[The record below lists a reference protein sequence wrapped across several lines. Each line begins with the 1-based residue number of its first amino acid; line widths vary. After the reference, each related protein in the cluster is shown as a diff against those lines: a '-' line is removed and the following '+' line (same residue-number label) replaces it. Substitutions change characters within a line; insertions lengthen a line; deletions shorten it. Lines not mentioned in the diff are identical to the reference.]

1 MSEAR
6 CGLLGL
12 GAAYALWV
20 YLTDGARYRTADW
33 GSKGLLRAV
42 YLMSR
47 AYLRVLG
54 ITFEERF
61 EADYDDGRRYLV
73 AATPHGAFAASG
85 VWFAAP
91 HTRLAPEGRPPELYG
106 VSASVLFY
114 VPVLREL
121 ILLMRARD
129 VSGANFDA
137 LLRARKSVV
146 MVPGGMHEQVHP
158 RTACA
163 RHVPSARP
171 QRTPPV
177 RAPRHGRHPAGPR
190 CAPTTGVRRTTSLG
204 GSGSSA
210 SRCATA
216 RPLYRSTASAR
227 TSCMPRGSGYVALG
241 SRSRTRPA

>member
-6 CGLLGL
+6 LLGL
-12 GAAYALWV
+12 SAAYATWV

-33 GSKGLLRAV
+33 GSKDLLRAV

-54 ITFEERF
+54 ITFEEKF
-61 EADYDDGRRYLV
+61 EADYDDGHRYLV

-137 LLRARKSVV
+137 LLRARKSVM

-158 RTACA
+158 RTVCA
-163 RHVPSARP
+163 RHVPATWPPRDHGARRP
-171 QRTPPV
+171 CAHPDRSGTPPV
-177 RAPRHGRHPAGPR
+177 S
-190 CAPTTGVRRTTSLG
+190 GVH
-204 GSGSSA
+204 
-210 SRCATA
+210 
-216 RPLYRSTASAR
+216 RSPS
-227 TSCMPRGSGYVALG
+227 
-241 SRSRTRPA
+241 